1 MNCAVCRFVQNV
13 EREAFDTQLRIRL
26 DRTCLLFSLSFLFF
40 VLGTWW
46 YELKKNLIT
55 NIIYYLF
62 LRGKK
67 TGMKFTR
74 KTMVYQKFMMG
85 M

>member
-46 YELKKNLIT
+46 YELKKT
-55 NIIYYLF
+55 
-62 LRGKK
+62 
-67 TGMKFTR
+67 
-74 KTMVYQKFMMG
+74 
-85 M
+85 